1 MSSPRAEFLAGM
13 KATIPLVIGAVPFG
27 IIFGA
32 LAITSGVS
40 VLGTM
45 ALSIFV
51 FAGSA
56 QFIGVGLVAA
66 GASIPVIVLTTFVVN
81 LRHALYSATLAP
93 YVRHLR
99 QRWLLPLAYFLTDES
114 FVIASTHYAQPG
126 DLTHKHWYYLAS
138 NLTLFVSW
146 QLATWLGIFAGTRI
160 PDPTRLGLDFAMSV
174 TFIGMLV
181 PLIKNRPVL
190 AAVVVAS
197 IVAVV
202 TFGMPNKIGLIIAA
216 LAGVA
221 AGVITETRYPDPQPV
236 VVPVAPIAE
245 EVSV

>member
-1 MSSPRAEFLAGM
+1 MSIPRAEFLAGV

-32 LAITSGVS
+32 LSITSGIS

-45 ALSIFV
+45 ALSVFV

-56 QFIGVGLVAA
+56 QFIGVSLVAA

-93 YVRHLR
+93 FVKHLP

-114 FVIASTHYAQPG
+114 FVTASTHYYEPG

-138 NLTLFVSW
+138 NLTLFISW
-146 QLATWLGIFAGTRI
+146 QSATWIGIFAGTRI

-174 TFIGMLV
+174 TFIGMMV
-181 PLIKNRPVL
+181 PLIKTRPVL
-190 AAVVVAS
+190 AAVIVASVVA
-197 IVAVV
+197 VL
-202 TFGMPNKIGLIIAA
+202 TFSMPNKIGLIIAA
-216 LAGVA
+216 LSGVLAGVF
-221 AGVITETRYPDPQPV
+221 VESRSPDSQPE
-236 VVPVAPIAE
+236 PPPIAE
-245 EVSV
+245 ESRA